1 MLLFFDTEFNGLYK
15 DTSLISIGLVSE
27 DGKEIYCE
35 IADDKLKWTD
45 DWIAENILANTI
57 YYGGK
62 DVDSIVDEENY
73 YVGSK
78 EEIQG
83 VLRHWLGQFDNVQLV
98 SDVCHYDMVLF
109 IDLFGTAFDLPKN
122 VSPYCH
128 DINQDIASYYYID
141 DSKAFEVG
149 REDILQ
155 DSGIVVDGEK
165 HNSLYDAKVIKEIYG
180 IVNNGSL

>member
-1 MLLFFDTEFNGLYK
+1 MLIYFDTEFNGLYK
-15 DTSLISIGLVSE
+15 DTDLISIGLVSE
-27 DGKEIYCE
+27 DGKEFYGE

-45 DWIAENILANTI
+45 DWIAENVLANTI

-83 VLRHWLGQFDNVQLV
+83 ALRHWLRQFDDVQLV

-122 VSPYCH
+122 VNASCH
-128 DINQDIASYYYID
+128 DINQDIADYYYINENE
-141 DSKAFEVG
+141 AFEIN
-149 REDILQ
+149 REDILK
-155 DSGIVVDGEK
+155 DNDIFIDGEK
-165 HNSLYDAKVIKEIYG
+165 HNSLYDAKVIKEIYN
-180 IVNNGSL
+180 IIK